1 MKPIRNKTQHR
12 FNVIVEETFD
22 RLYASLYP
30 LCNNKQMCEDIIQ
43 ETYIRLWKNI
53 ENVQDDHAIIRLLKV
68 YARNIFL
75 DELRS
80 AARKKASLS
89 RHVPEEDIYTPAENM
104 EDRELY
110 STIQSAINQLP
121 PKQQLIFRMHKE
133 QAMSYKQISTRMNIG
148 TGTIEVHMNRAI
160 KKLKTLLSHLRKP

>member
-12 FNVIVEETFD
+12 FNCIVEETFD
-22 RLYASLYP
+22 RLYSSLYP
-30 LCNNKQMCEDIIQ
+30 LCNDKQRCEDIIQ

-53 ENVQDDHAIIRLLKV
+53 DQVQDDETIIRLLKY

-80 AARKKASLS
+80 AARKKASLA
-89 RHVPEEDIYTPAENM
+89 RHTPEEEVDSTAAYM

-110 STIQSAINQLP
+110 ITIQSAINKLP
-121 PKQQLIFRMHKE
+121 RQQQIIFRLHKE
-133 QAMSYKQISTRMNIG
+133 QALSYKQISDRMNIG
-148 TGTIEVHMNRAI
+148 TGTIEVHMNRA
-160 KKLKTLLSHLRKP
+160 LKTLKQLLSHLRRK